1 MNLSNIHSE
10 VEKYSNRIQ
19 PGMKVY
25 FYDGTRI
32 MRYTVT
38 EIDEWYITVSEDVTG
53 EKETHSLS
61 SLQYGWHLSQAA
73 LDFIEATRN

>member
-1 MNLSNIHSE
+1 MDLSGIRSE
-10 VEKYSNRIQ
+10 VEKNSNRIQ
-19 PGMKVY
+19 PGMKI
-25 FYDGTRI
+25 FYADACNCT
-32 MRYTVT
+32 RYTVT
-38 EIDEWYITVSEDVTG
+38 EIDEWYITVSEDETG